1 MRKATYTIFVLTT
14 LFLTAAVNASVGR
27 LGTVG
32 MTLVG
37 DSDSVQI
44 AAQSDVVN
52 PASIVDEVVWVVG
65 DEPIL
70 KSDIEVTRLQG
81 NGDGAWGDDADCR
94 IPEQIAVQ
102 KLFVHQAEIDSIE
115 VAEAD
120 VTQGVEQRINYW
132 IQMVGSRE
140 KLEEMRRMSVTQM
153 RQEMRDEYRTM
164 LLVQKMQEKLV
175 EDVKVS
181 PAEVRNY
188 FKDVPQDSLP
198 LIPTMVEVQIITQT
212 PKIEAEEVNRVK
224 DELRSYSDRV
234 TNGETSFATLARLY
248 SEDPGSARQGGEL
261 GYMGRGMLDPAFA
274 TVAFNL
280 TDPKKVSKIVES
292 EFGYHIIQLID
303 RRGDKINCR
312 HILMKPKVSSE
323 SIEAGKLRLDSIA
336 NDMREGK
343 FTFEAAATLL
353 SDDKDTRS
361 NNGLMVNATEGSR
374 TSRFRMDDLPAEV
387 AQKVEGMQVGEISNA
402 FQMTNSKGKTVCA
415 VVKLKSRTDAH
426 RATIMGDFQT
436 MQDIVLA
443 KRREKIIHDWV
454 VNKIKE
460 IYVRMNPRYAGCD
473 FEYEGWIK

>member
-14 LFLTAAVNASVGR
+14 LFLAAAVNASVGR
-27 LGTVG
+27 SGAVS
-32 MTLVG
+32 MTLVS

-44 AAQSDVVN
+44 AAQPDVVN

-115 VAEAD
+115 VTESD

-198 LIPTMVEVQIITQT
+198 LIPTTVEVQIITQT
-212 PKIEAEEVNRVK
+212 PKIEVEEVNRVK
-224 DELRSYSDRV
+224 DELRSYSERV

-323 SIEAGKLRLDSIA
+323 SIEAGRLRLDSIA

-343 FTFEAAATLL
+343 FTFEDAATLL

-426 RATIMGDFQT
+426 RATIMSDFQA